1 MAMTAQRLDTRRYFD
16 DPAVAAF
23 ADDLQ
28 NGRTARVAAALAAGI
43 DPNAEGREGFRP
55 VFFIFAAS
63 TADAARSLLAAGAD
77 PNARLRNGAVPL
89 MYAVQLDTTLFA
101 EVLLA
106 AGADP
111 NARGEH
117 GKPAIHMAVDANQP
131 RHLELLARAGA
142 DVNVVWGSGTP
153 LYSAIGGLN
162 WPAAATLLDLGADT
176 GWRSPGGLRQLTAGE
191 SFCDLFTRERPLRVP
206 AVQRDAVTALFDAF
220 ARRGVALPCAALRDR
235 L

>member
-1 MAMTAQRLDTRRYFD
+1 MAITAQRLDTSRYFD
-16 DPAVAAF
+16 DPAVAGF
-23 ADDLQ
+23 VDDLQ
-28 NGRTARVAAALAAGI
+28 NGRTTRVAAALAAGM
-43 DPNAEGREGFRP
+43 DPNAAGRDGFRP
-55 VFFIFAAS
+55 LFFIFPAA
-63 TADAARSLLAAGAD
+63 TAEAARALLSAGAD
-77 PNARLRNGAVPL
+77 PNARLPGGDPPLLFAVR
-89 MYAVQLDTTLFA
+89 LDTPEFTRA
-101 EVLLA
+101 LLE

-111 NARGEH
+111 NARGENS
-117 GKPAIHMAVDANQP
+117 KPVIHEAVRSNQP

-191 SFCDLFTRERPLRVP
+191 SFCDLFTRERPLRIP
-206 AVQRDAVTALFDAF
+206 AAQRHAVTALFDAF